1 MAELIQKER
10 LQPSLLDRLTDDEP
24 AHRAEARD
32 KRLLS
37 PAQLRE
43 SVRRDLTWLFNTTR
57 LAASLP
63 SLEDHP
69 FAASSVINFGIPDL
83 AGRTASAVDIP
94 AMESALRQAILDFEP
109 RLLPAS
115 VTVRGLLDARD
126 TSHNAVS
133 FAIDAE
139 LWAQPMPLRL
149 ALRTQIDLEGGYV
162 QISDL
167 DERKGG

>member
-24 AHRAEARD
+24 AQRAEPRD

-43 SVRRDLTWLFNTTR
+43 SVRRDLTWLFNTTQP
-57 LAASLP
+57 AASLP
-63 SLEDHP
+63 SIDDHP
-69 FAASSVINFGIPDL
+69 FAARSVINFGIPDL
-83 AGRTASAVDIP
+83 AGRTASAVDVS
-94 AMESALRQAILDFEP
+94 ALERALRQAILDFEP

-115 VTVRGLLDARD
+115 LTLAGLLDERD

-133 FAIDAE
+133 FAIEAE

-149 ALRTQIDLEGGYV
+149 ALRTQVDLEDGHV
-162 QISDL
+162 QVSDL